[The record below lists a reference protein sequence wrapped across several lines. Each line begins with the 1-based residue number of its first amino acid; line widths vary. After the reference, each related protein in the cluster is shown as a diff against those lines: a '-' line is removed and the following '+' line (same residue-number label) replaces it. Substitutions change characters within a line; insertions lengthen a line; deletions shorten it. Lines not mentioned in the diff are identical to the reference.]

1 MSLLRL
7 DKCYTHVIRF
17 ETRRFYALCYAAP
30 LWKPLYSA
38 SSLPNTCISSLSMLV
53 QMMIEITEA
62 SSVITWDFDVSK
74 GDAVFNIYHSKRIPQ
89 LPKKDTLGAH
99 SITSLGSVNTQLI
112 DKSWVLGQD
121 YSMVQKALICRE
133 GESIQGSHITRWPG
147 FYILQWR
154 FHSSAA
160 GAASSLPRVD
170 DVLASLQ
177 VSSHKCRIMY
187 YTEVLASNDFR
198 GSLSSLE
205 SCQSGFSQLSA
216 ATTTSNQSHASST
229 LSR

>member
-1 MSLLRL
+1 
-7 DKCYTHVIRF
+7 
-17 ETRRFYALCYAAP
+17 
-30 LWKPLYSA
+30 
-38 SSLPNTCISSLSMLV
+38 MLV
-53 QMMIEITEA
+53 QMLIEITEA

-74 GDAVFNIYHSKRIPQ
+74 GDVVFNIYHSKRIPQ

-99 SITSLGSVNTQLI
+99 GITSLGSMNAQLI

-121 YSMVQKALICRE
+121 YSMVEKALVCRE
-133 GESIQGSHITRWPG
+133 GESIQVRPKLLEKLCFFFSPAPSIIAVFKQGSHITRWPG

-154 FHSSAA
+154 FHSSTA

-198 GSLSSLE
+198 LVCSS
-205 SCQSGFSQLSA
+205 
-216 ATTTSNQSHASST
+216 SSI
-229 LSR
+229 LLWWKLCF